1 MAHIQVC
8 EEMSGLG
15 GMASVTS
22 AIFLPCSPGRL
33 HLSQVNLQFTECV
46 RYMGIG
52 M

>member
-33 HLSQVNLQFTECV
+33 HLSQVNNEQERSRTLV
-46 RYMGIG
+46 A
-52 M
+52 